1 MTSVEYR
8 CFTGQPTEQV
18 LHWLTEVNQHI
29 FAFNETA
36 ERLAH
41 LFQQQQEALL
51 CLAFQEGK
59 VVGFKLGFKEN
70 SITFDSWRGGVLPTA
85 RRKGI
90 AMELMRLL
98 HKWCQE
104 NDVKVIKTTTNS
116 DNTAMLIVNLK
127 SGFEIVGSFLHRQKR
142 LKVLQEKRLP
152 SETQTNK

>member
-70 SITFDSWRGGVLPTA
+70 SITFDSWRGGVLKSA
-85 RRKGI
+85 RRQGI
-90 AMELMRLL
+90 ARQLMRLQ
-98 HKWCQE
+98 HKWCE
-104 NDVKVIKTTTNS
+104 EHGIKVIKTTTNS
-116 DNTAMLIVNLK
+116 DNTAMLILNLQH
-127 SGFEIVGSFLHRQKR
+127 GFEIVGSFLRRRKR
-142 LKVLQEKRLP
+142 LKILQEKWLVDKE
-152 SETQTNK
+152 S